1 MPPSKQNSDVR
12 PAPGNGL
19 RGANDDHTET
29 SSLGESNHG
38 NSGNGTFHG
47 RMAMFSCDLD
57 SFDFKARNAQQVID
71 VTMKKLDK
79 LGKGI
84 ILMHDFHKHTAEAL
98 PALLRKLKEG
108 GY

>member
-47 RMAMFSCDLD
+47 RMAMFSWEISLPAIRPSLSSLD
-57 SFDFKARNAQQVID
+57 MRPKNFAEKLSICSFHSKATPRAKARQRPKPSV
-71 VTMKKLDK
+71 
-79 LGKGI
+79 G
-84 ILMHDFHKHTAEAL
+84 
-98 PALLRKLKEG
+98 
-108 GY
+108 